1 MHEKIAALAAVIARP
16 TAEET
21 PLLEA
26 LCTAAEA
33 EAVGR
38 LREGIA
44 AEDCG
49 EALPCAGALLA
60 AAGLLPARSGTGVEQ
75 FTAGEVSIR
84 TGGGGELCQL
94 AAAFRRQAA
103 ELMAPFW
110 RDDGFAFLGV
120 RG

>member
-1 MHEKIAALAAVIARP
+1 MHEKIVALAAAIARP

-60 AAGLLPARSGTGVEQ
+60 ASAPAEAGTCASWRPLSAV
-75 FTAGEVSIR
+75 
-84 TGGGGELCQL
+84 
-94 AAAFRRQAA
+94 RR
-103 ELMAPFW
+103 
-110 RDDGFAFLGV
+110 RI
-120 RG
+120 